1 MISLVIILGKLIIIS
16 TLVVNNQTLN
26 LSERLKYQ
34 IGISLIKGIGP
45 KLARN
50 LVAYVGDEQ
59 AVFSQSLR
67 ALSAIPGIGKNLA
80 ATIKSADVLSR
91 AEEELEFITKHNIQA
106 VYFTDDHYPRRLSFC
121 DDAPIVLYAKGQFD
135 LEASKVLAVVGTR
148 IASDD
153 GRINC
158 EKLIEDIARKHSG
171 TVIVSGLAYGIDVCA
186 HQAALKFGLP
196 TYGVLAHGLDR
207 IYPALHR
214 NIAKDMIGTGGLITE
229 FTSGTKPDKPNF
241 VRRNRIVA
249 GLADALV
256 MVESGIKGGAII
268 TSRIAQS
275 YNRDVLAFPGRAG
288 DDLAR
293 GGNYL
298 IKKNIAALIEN
309 IEDLEYALGWES
321 NNNEVLTQSS
331 LFPTFNS
338 QDEEKLY
345 NVMLE
350 NKELTANELCVKS
363 GLPVSKV
370 SANMLSLEFAGL
382 IKCLPGN
389 AFKLLRYKR

>member
-1 MISLVIILGKLIIIS
+1 MLD
-16 TLVVNNQTLN
+16 
-26 LSERLKYQ
+26 RLKYQ

-67 ALSAIPGIGKNLA
+67 ALSAIPGIGQGLA
-80 ATIKSADVLSR
+80 SIIKSADVLNR
-91 AEEELEFITKHNIQA
+91 AEEEVEFVQKHDIQA
-106 VYFTDDHYPRRLSFC
+106 IYFTDDNYPKRLSYC
-121 DDAPIVLYAKGQFD
+121 DDAPIILYAKGDFNLD
-135 LEASKVLAVVGTR
+135 VNKVLAVVGTR
-148 IASDD
+148 KASDD
-153 GRINC
+153 ARINC
-158 EKLIEDIARKHSG
+158 EKLIEGIAQRHPG
-171 TVIVSGLAYGIDVCA
+171 TIIVSGLAYGIDVCA
-186 HQAALKFGLP
+186 HKAALKFGLP

-207 IYPALHR
+207 IYPSLHR
-214 NIAKDMIGTGGLITE
+214 NIAKEMTVDGGVITE

-256 MVESGIKGGAII
+256 MVESAIKGGAII
-268 TSRIAQS
+268 TSRIAES
-275 YNRDVLAFPGRAG
+275 YNRDVMAFPGRVG
-288 DDLAR
+288 DELSQ

-321 NNNEVLTQSS
+321 SEAQLATQPS
-331 LFPTFNS
+331 LFQTFNNP
-338 QDEEKLY
+338 EEELLY
-345 NVMLE
+345 NVIVE
-350 NKELTANELCVKS
+350 NKELTANELCVKT

-370 SANMLSLEFAGL
+370 SASMLSLEFAGL
-382 IKCLPGN
+382 VKCLPGN
-389 AFKLLRYKR
+389 AFKLLR